1 MSGTRQHTPDARR
14 IEGVFVL
21 GMYDS
26 GGDLVQAVL
35 ARMGLRPLDVPADHR
50 ADPLVAF
57 NDRLLEAAGGSRDRL
72 PEIAPGEVARIL
84 GRFTDEATTLV
95 RALGEGSGSPGDSGP
110 WVWADPAN
118 SFLIP
123 FWAHAL
129 AVPVAVVLVHRQP
142 EGVVSSRVPLEQSAA
157 QVLDRWDRHNR
168 AALVQC
174 SEHPSL
180 VLSYE
185 ALVSRPKETVFELGE
200 FVERCGFSIA
210 PDAGGAIELVDGLSK
225 GYATP
230 AGEPA
235 GADSAMNAQYRV
247 LADVLGQLDGIH
259 IDDHAGSD
267 DPGALL
273 EAVSSFYGE
282 DYYGTSYDQSGVPY
296 RRGEQL
302 WEDLFDRLAASI
314 VESLRPRT
322 VLDMGCATGML
333 VEALRD
339 RGVDARGIDVSAW
352 AIGQVPAGLRPFCR
366 IGSITDELDG
376 DYDLITCL
384 EVLEHLPP
392 SLASDAVANLCRHS
406 DAILFSST
414 PDDFDEPTH
423 LNVESGGYWARLF
436 FRNGFRR
443 DFDFDAS
450 FLAPHAVLFQRND
463 ADVDVDTLIDDY
475 ERGIW
480 NVTSRMG
487 ADLQEV
493 VAAVGR
499 LTGQNNEL
507 VPLARETEHLREALG
522 DLERRSSAEAQAAF
536 EMVRQHEVSERHMAE
551 LLLLRDAEIDAIHRT
566 KVFRYTAMLR
576 KAYGRVRRT
585 RQPAQLSAP
594 SSLRA
599 YPFDDTYA
607 GWAEEFDTLDDA
619 TRAAIRERV
628 AGLEHQPVITII
640 MPVYNSPLHLL
651 RAAIDSVRAQL
662 YANWE
667 LCIADDCSSDP
678 NVAAIVADYAATD
691 ARIKVTTRDTNG
703 HISVASNSALSMAT
717 GDWVGCL
724 DHDDILAEHA
734 LALVALAIAEHP
746 EAGIVYS
753 DEDKLDDAGVRH
765 GPYFKPDFDPLLL
778 LGQNYLSHLCLF
790 RRDLVTEAGG
800 YREGYEGSQDWDL
813 TLRVCELVS
822 PRQVVHIP
830 HVLYHWRV
838 HAGST
843 ASGLAAKPYAVDA
856 GRRAVVDHLTR
867 TGRSARV
874 SPARIGSSGF
884 NRVTWADPETA
895 PLVTVI
901 IPTRDGGPVLRRC
914 VDSVMAMT
922 TYTNVEIVVVDNA
935 SRGVDTL
942 QYLRA
947 HQGRVTVIR
956 DERPFNFSAMNNKAV
971 RRTSGELICL
981 LNDDTEVIAEDW
993 LTEMVGHVLQPRVG
1007 AVGAKLYYE
1016 DGRVQHG
1023 GIILGIHGVAAN
1035 AYRYSGRLSP
1045 GYGGRLQLAQHMSAV
1060 SAACMVVRRE
1070 AWDQVRGLDE
1080 QNLPGAF
1087 HDVDFCLRLRQSGW
1101 GVVWSPYAELFHYRP
1116 IGRGPDDGR
1125 RRDEESTPEFT
1136 YMQNRWGPEVLLCD
1150 PYYNPNL
1157 SLDADDFSLA
1167 RPPRASYR

>member
-1 MSGTRQHTPDARR
+1 MSGTRQHTPDQGA

-26 GGDLVQAVL
+26 GGDLVQSLLGRLGV
-35 ARMGLRPLDVPADHR
+35 RSLDDPAHGK

-57 NDRLLEAAGGSRDRL
+57 NDRLLEAAGGSREQL
-72 PEIAPGEVARIL
+72 PEVAPGEVARIL
-84 GRFTDEATTLV
+84 DPFADEATTLF
-95 RALGEGSGSPGDSGP
+95 RALGEASGSTGGSRP

-123 FWAHAL
+123 FWAHVL
-129 AVPVAVVLVHRQP
+129 AVPVAVILVHRRP
-142 EGVVSSRVPLEQSAA
+142 GAVVSSGTA
-157 QVLDRWDRHNR
+157 LDLSDARTLDQWDRHNR

-185 ALVSRPKETVFELGE
+185 ALVSKPKETIFELGE
-200 FVERCGFSIA
+200 FVERCGLSIA
-210 PDAGGAIELVDGLSK
+210 PDAGGAIDLVDGLSM
-225 GYATP
+225 GEATP
-230 AGEPA
+230 SDEPA
-235 GADSAMNAQYRV
+235 VDEVAMNAQYRV
-247 LADVLGQLDGIH
+247 LADVLVQLDGMH
-259 IDDHAGSD
+259 IGDHTGSD

-302 WEDLFDRLAASI
+302 WEDLFGRLAISI
-314 VESLRPRT
+314 EETLRPRT

-352 AIGQVPAGLRPFCR
+352 AIGQVPAALRPFCKV
-366 IGSITDELDG
+366 GSITDELDG
-376 DYDLITCL
+376 HYDLITCL

-392 SLASDAVANLCRHS
+392 SLASEAVANLCRHS

-436 FRNGFRR
+436 FRQGFVR
-443 DFDFDAS
+443 DVDFDAS
-450 FLAPHAVLFQRND
+450 FLAPHAVLFRRH
-463 ADVDVDTLIDDY
+463 DVDVDTLIDDY

-480 NVTSRMG
+480 NVTSRLG

-493 VAAVGR
+493 VATIGE
-499 LTGQNNEL
+499 LTGQYNEL
-507 VPLARETEHLREALG
+507 APLARETEHLREALS
-522 DLERRSSAEAQAAF
+522 DLERRGSAEAQAAF
-536 EMVRQHEVSERHMAE
+536 EMVRQHEVSERRLAE

-576 KAYGRVRRT
+576 KAYGRVRRS
-585 RQPAQLSAP
+585 RQPTLSEP
-594 SSLRA
+594 SSPRA

-607 GWAEEFDTLDDA
+607 GWAEEFDTLDDV
-619 TRAAIRERV
+619 TRATIRDRV

-640 MPVYNSPLHLL
+640 MPVYNSPPDLL

-662 YANWE
+662 YTNWE
-667 LCIADDCSSDP
+667 LCIADDCSSDAH
-678 NVAAIVADYAATD
+678 VADIVADYAATD
-691 ARIKVTTRDTNG
+691 ARIKVTTRETNG

-717 GDWVGCL
+717 GEWVGCL

-746 EAGIVYS
+746 DTGIVYS
-753 DEDKLDDAGVRH
+753 DEDKVDDAGVRQ

-790 RRDLVTEAGG
+790 RRDLVTEVGG

-813 TLRVCELVS
+813 TLRVSELVT

-843 ASGLAAKPYAVDA
+843 ASGLSAKPYAVDA

-867 TGRSARV
+867 TGRPARV
-874 SPARIGSSGF
+874 MPARIGSSGF
-884 NRVTWADPETA
+884 NRVSWAAPETA
-895 PLVTVI
+895 PLVTII

-922 TYTNVEIVVVDNA
+922 TYPNVEIVVVDNA
-935 SRGVDTL
+935 SRDVDTL

-947 HQGRVTVIR
+947 HQGRITVIR
-956 DERPFNFSAMNNKAV
+956 DERPFNFSAINNNAV
-971 RRTSGELICL
+971 RRTSGDIICM

-993 LTEMVGHVLQPRVG
+993 LTEMVGHVLQPGVG
-1007 AVGAKLYYE
+1007 AVGAKLYYD

-1023 GIILGIHGVAAN
+1023 GIVLGLHGVAAN
-1035 AYRYSGRLSP
+1035 SYRYSARLSP
-1045 GYGGRLQLAQHMSAV
+1045 GYCGRLQLAQHMSAV
-1060 SAACMVVRRE
+1060 TAACMVVRRE
-1070 AWDQVRGLDE
+1070 AWDQVGGLDE

-1087 HDVDFCLRLRQSGW
+1087 NDVDFCLRLRQSGW
-1101 GVVWSPYAELFHYRP
+1101 GVVWSPYAELFHHKP
-1116 IGRGPDDGR
+1116 IGRGPDDGEPR
-1125 RRDEESTPEFT
+1125 ADEFSREFS
-1136 YMQNRWGPEVLLCD
+1136 YMQSRWGPEVLLCD

-1157 SLDADDFSLA
+1157 SLDAEDFSLA